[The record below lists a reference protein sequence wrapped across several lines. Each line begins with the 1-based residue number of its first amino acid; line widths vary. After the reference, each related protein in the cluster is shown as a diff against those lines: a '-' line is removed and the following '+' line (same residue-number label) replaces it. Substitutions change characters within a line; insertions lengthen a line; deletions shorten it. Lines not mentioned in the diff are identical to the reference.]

1 MIFVL
6 KASPQHD
13 DGWFVCAAKRVYK
26 TSPFQILVASY
37 NIFFCILFLQKDGR
51 RYPMCASSPRESKL
65 KEPDLI
71 DMFGAWIERVLY
83 RVIDMLACACFARF
97 KTSKN
102 VGKINR

>member
-51 RYPMCASSPRESKL
+51 RYPMCAPSLRELYSKTL
-65 KEPDLI
+65 CSGM
-71 DMFGAWIERVLY
+71 MFGVWIERVMYHAMAIFL
-83 RVIDMLACACFARF
+83 RAFGAI
-97 KTSKN
+97 KTSENLYNIEK
-102 VGKINR
+102 